1 MHRRNRTAA
10 VEISGDR
17 MVRHRPGGKQIY
29 RVSGDELRWAVV
41 EYVPQDLTDRLARSR
56 SLELKMPLG
65 DPENVW
71 IKVAEYPLTWLNAQV
86 PMSAWDDRKA
96 MARRVVNNRDY
107 RRLRADSDTRVW

>member
-1 MHRRNRTAA
+1 MFRRNSTAL
-10 VEISGDR
+10 VEIGPDR

-29 RVSGDELRWAVV
+29 RLQGNELKWAVV
-41 EYVPQDLTDRLARSR
+41 EYVPEDLTDRLARSR

-65 DPENVW
+65 DPENFW
-71 IKVAEYPLTWLNAQV
+71 IKVGEYPMTWLNSQV

-96 MARRVVNNRDY
+96 LARRVVNNRDF